1 MFPAS
6 QSSWIS
12 RMLGFILLC
21 RRGGSSCY
29 VIAPLKQKS
38 GHKEAMHSSGQG
50 NDLPAGLKL
59 RSNASVLAI
68 ASW

>member
-21 RRGGSSCY
+21 RHGGSSCY

-38 GHKEAMHSSGQG
+38 CHKEAMHSSGQG
-50 NDLPAGLKL
+50 NSLPAGLEL
-59 RSNASVLAI
+59 RTNALVSAI
-68 ASW
+68 ASR